1 MVEKLDKDRGE
12 FLTTHVLIA
21 CSKSKVAP
29 PEEKLIWTSSTVLES
44 WNEEWHDQK
53 TTFRADELYTGRSF
67 KQQLK
72 IATSSKDV
80 KLYIISAG
88 AGLIPFNVEIPSYES
103 TFRPK
108 MGPRVTEWHLL
119 PFGGVT
125 NLELDPSDAI
135 ISFAP
140 PKYHQALLNDPDIN
154 SIKDQLIVPST
165 SPLSSIASSTIQ
177 IHPRAKEVLGI
188 GSSDLNTEFL
198 RMFLSN
204 GLSDFQS
211 MVKKGDNLPPK
222 VDRKPISDQDL
233 LSLVQSLKSIKTLN
247 GLVRHL
253 RDKLKIKA
261 SVERISTARKLTNG
275 E

>member
-1 MVEKLDKDRGE
+1 
-12 FLTTHVLIA
+12 LTTHVLIA

-29 PEEKLIWTSSTVLES
+29 PEERMIWTSSTVLES
-44 WNEEWHDQK
+44 WNKEWHDQK

-72 IATSSKDV
+72 IATTSKEV

-88 AGLIPFNVEIPSYES
+88 AGLIPFDVEIPSYES
-103 TFRPK
+103 TFRLG
-108 MGPRVTEWHLL
+108 MGPKVTEWHLL

-125 NLELDPSDAI
+125 NLELDPKDKI

-154 SIKDQLIVPST
+154 SIKNQLIVPST
-165 SPLSSIASSTIQ
+165 SPLSPIASSIIQ
-177 IHPRAKEVLGI
+177 IHPRSKEVLGI
-188 GSSDLNTEFL
+188 SSSDLNTEFL

-204 GLSDFQS
+204 GLTDFHS
-211 MVKKGDNLPPK
+211 MEKECDHLPPK
-222 VDRKPISDQDL
+222 VERKPISDDEL
-233 LSLVQSLKSIKTLN
+233 LSLVKSLKSIKTLN

-253 RDKLKIKA
+253 RDNLKIKA
-261 SVERISTARKLTNG
+261 SVERISDARKLAIDD
-275 E
+275 